1 MFGEDLNILKGKV
14 IKEVRWDKGYGMSG
28 IIFEDGTQI
37 IIVTNNKQEIDYIYD
52 E

>member
-1 MFGEDLNILKGKV
+1 MFGENLNKLKGKV
-14 IKEVRWDKGYGMSG
+14 IKEVKWDKGYGISS

-37 IIVTNNKQEIDYIYD
+37 IIIINKKQEIDYIYD